1 MEELAQGFLR
11 QGKEEKLWQPGSRI
25 LVAVSGGVDSMV
37 LLQLLELV
45 QATESE
51 VMLAVAHV
59 NHQLRE
65 ESAEEEAYLRGYCEK
80 RGIPLYIRRW
90 ESLPVSGMEEAA
102 REFRYA
108 FFQELMQDHY
118 FDTLMTA
125 HHADD
130 QLETMLMKM
139 MRDGNVQTAGGM
151 RKRRAF
157 GGGRLVRPLLDI
169 PKEALIAYAKAH
181 EIHYYEDATNYLPQV
196 QRNRVRQRIVP
207 PMKEENPQLLAHFGN
222 LAQQLQWLT
231 DWQEQELQK
240 WYRQYAEVKSES
252 LRLPIAPIVSL
263 TKGQRYFTLQYCAK
277 AIRQNWQVTVND
289 EQLNQILRSLESG
302 RPQWRVDLAG
312 GWQFRGEYDTL
323 IFGPASL
330 ATTPV
335 VTSEVSEQQIR
346 VKMGEGT
353 YLSQNEWVGFL
364 AMAPDPVTGNLYIN
378 PDDIPE
384 KVKLWS
390 EIDQPLPINFP
401 TEAVFRKRRDGDR
414 IQLTPSLRKKVSRI
428 FIDKKT
434 PNEMRERS
442 WVMTTV
448 DDQVLG
454 VLPQALSYLSIARET
469 DKIHYRLLYKY
480 RKEE

>member
-222 LAQQLQWLT
+222 LAQQLQ
-231 DWQEQELQK
+231 
-240 WYRQYAEVKSES
+240 
-252 LRLPIAPIVSL
+252 
-263 TKGQRYFTLQYCAK
+263 
-277 AIRQNWQVTVND
+277 
-289 EQLNQILRSLESG
+289 
-302 RPQWRVDLAG
+302 
-312 GWQFRGEYDTL
+312 
-323 IFGPASL
+323 
-330 ATTPV
+330 
-335 VTSEVSEQQIR
+335 
-346 VKMGEGT
+346 
-353 YLSQNEWVGFL
+353 
-364 AMAPDPVTGNLYIN
+364 
-378 PDDIPE
+378 
-384 KVKLWS
+384 
-390 EIDQPLPINFP
+390 
-401 TEAVFRKRRDGDR
+401 
-414 IQLTPSLRKKVSRI
+414 
-428 FIDKKT
+428 
-434 PNEMRERS
+434 
-442 WVMTTV
+442 
-448 DDQVLG
+448 
-454 VLPQALSYLSIARET
+454 
-469 DKIHYRLLYKY
+469 
-480 RKEE
+480 